1 MTFAASATKDKKKE
15 KLGDILS
22 IGVLVGT
29 IAFFVGPFFAKDVMY
44 FLYGKNGWKTGQK
57 LCKRTRD

>member
-1 MTFAASATKDKKKE
+1 MGVFGLVSNLGSLFVRLVLQPFEEIAFVTFAASATKDKKKE

-29 IAFFVGPFFAKDVMY
+29 IAF
-44 FLYGKNGWKTGQK
+44 L
-57 LCKRTRD
+57 